1 MKIKAQLI
9 WLAFMFG
16 ILGLTGCTSLNT
28 AAKAQGS
35 GEQVTYEATFD
46 EVWAAMPDVI
56 KAAGLQYLSANRD
69 QHMFLAK
76 RGITDWSWGENVA
89 IFVGNIENGKTSVEV
104 VTKRELVTNITAQD
118 WDGPIFIQL
127 DRRFKR
133 V

>member
-9 WLAFMFG
+9 WLTFMFG

-28 AAKAQGS
+28 AAKARGS

-46 EVWAAMPDVI
+46 EVWAAMPNVI
-56 KAAGLQYLSANRD
+56 MAAGLQYVSANRD
-69 QHMFLAK
+69 KHMFLAR
-76 RGITDWSWGENVA
+76 RGITGWSWGENAA
-89 IFVGNIENGKTSVEV
+89 IFVGKIENGKTSVEV

>member
-1 MKIKAQLI
+1 MRIKAHLI
-9 WLAFMFG
+9 CVALMFG
-16 ILGLTGCTSLNT
+16 ILGLTGCMSLNT

-127 DRRFKR
+127 DRKFKR